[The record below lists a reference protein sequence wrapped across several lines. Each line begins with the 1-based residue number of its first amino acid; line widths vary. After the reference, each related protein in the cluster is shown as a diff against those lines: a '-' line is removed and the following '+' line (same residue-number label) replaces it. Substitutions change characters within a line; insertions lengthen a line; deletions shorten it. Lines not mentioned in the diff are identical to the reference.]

1 MILLER
7 KRSDSKISW
16 DDMAALNYLLHTI
29 RYVWFMIIF
38 T

>member
-1 MILLER
+1 MILLGE
-7 KRSDSKISW
+7 KGDSKIPS